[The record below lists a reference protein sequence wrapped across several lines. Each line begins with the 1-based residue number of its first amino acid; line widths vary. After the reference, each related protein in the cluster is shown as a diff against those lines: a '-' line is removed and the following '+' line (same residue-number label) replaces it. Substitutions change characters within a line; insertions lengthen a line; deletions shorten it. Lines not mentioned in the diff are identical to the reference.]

1 MADSSVFFT
10 SLATRLREKVR
21 SASARSTFLPR
32 ISSASR
38 LSFCGLTRMSRV
50 TALASL
56 SLSARSRCGLPISL
70 RLRRGGRRRRS
81 LRLAVCGMAVERPR
95 RRELTEFVADHVLGY
110 EHRDMLLAVVHA
122 EGQPNELRQDG
133 RTARPDLDHRVRAG
147 AARLLRLLQQI
158 SVDERT
164 FPNRATHVSYP
175 FF

>member
-1 MADSSVFFT
+1 MADSSAFFT

-32 ISSASR
+32 ISRASR

-70 RLRRGGRRRRS
+70 RLCRRP

-95 RRELTEFVADHVLGY
+95 RRKLTEFMADHVLGD
-110 EHRDMLLAVVHA
+110 EHRDVLMAVMHA
-122 EGQPNELRQDG
+122 EGQPDTLRQD
-133 RTARPDLDHRVRAG
+133 
-147 AARLLRLLQQI
+147 
-158 SVDERT
+158 
-164 FPNRATHVSYP
+164 
-175 FF
+175 